1 MDKHLTSTKKTFNK
15 METNQS
21 SIEWLMVKIH
31 TTDWVNNT
39 REEKLEIFEQAKE
52 MHKQEIID
60 AWEDGHDSFSTRNA
74 EKYYNETF
82 RKL

>member
-1 MDKHLTSTKKTFNK
+1 
-15 METNQS
+15 MEIKES

-52 MHKQEIID
+52 MHKQEIVD
-60 AWEDGHDSFSTRNA
+60 AYKFGISDEYVIGS
-74 EKYYNETF
+74 EEYYNKTF
-82 RKL
+82 GK